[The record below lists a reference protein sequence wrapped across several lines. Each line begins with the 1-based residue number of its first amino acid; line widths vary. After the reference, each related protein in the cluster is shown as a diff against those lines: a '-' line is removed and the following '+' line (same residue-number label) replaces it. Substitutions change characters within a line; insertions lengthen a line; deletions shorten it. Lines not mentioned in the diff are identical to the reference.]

1 MNKNF
6 HPRKIFLFTLW
17 DTRLLLLT
25 FLTYI
30 YLFYYRF
37 FYRTHNYTYNSLI
50 DRFPPSTLQSSG
62 ISIYPPPRFFAPS
75 WCKSR
80 PPKVT
85 QENLH
90 THTYTRHFAHKRSTI
105 SIDRQEKRNQACVN
119 RCGWQTSGNN
129 SRRRLSDIDLS
140 FLHLLPLHPSS
151 NVLSLPYCGKS
162 PISSQ
167 TDRQTHRFIPRSPK
181 VSTSLDITL

>member
-25 FLTYI
+25 FLTYIHISYI

-90 THTYTRHFAHKRSTI
+90 THTHHFAHKRSTI

-140 FLHLLPLHPSS
+140 FLHLLPLHPSFF
-151 NVLSLPYCGKS
+151 LSHTVENRLFHRR
-162 PISSQ
+162 Q
-167 TDRQTHRFIPRSPK
+167 TDRHTALFPVHQKYQPLSI
-181 VSTSLDITL
+181 